1 MRYFQAYQFLFS
13 SPKWFIN
20 LLVGMLAPQVPVVGE
35 MVQLGYEF
43 DIIEAMHLHGEDR
56 YPDFDVN
63 RLMNYLVR
71 GAWPYLVQLIV
82 LLPAVVLWTILVG
95 GCVGGTMAALA
106 SSSNGG
112 PDAGAVIIGL
122 GIAGVCLIL
131 LLATLLL
138 SLLVLAP
145 LVLRAGLCQ
154 DFMAAFSWQFVR
166 DFAWRMWL
174 EIILAAIFFVISA
187 TVLSTLGLL
196 LCGVG
201 ILPATGLIQFAQCHL
216 LHQLYEVYLKRGGT
230 PIPLKVQDAGPVP
243 VAEANE

>member
-1 MRYFQAYQFLFS
+1 MRYFRAYLFLFS

-63 RLMNYLVR
+63 RLMDYLVR

-82 LLPAVVLWTILVG
+82 LVPAFLLWALLGG
-95 GCVGGTMAALA
+95 GCMVGLAMAFA
-106 SSSNGG
+106 SSSNGA
-112 PDAGAVIIGL
+112 PDAAMVIIGL
-122 GIAGVCLIL
+122 CIAGSCLIL

-138 SLLVLAP
+138 SLLILAP
-145 LVLRAGLCQ
+145 LILRAGLCQ
-154 DFMAAFSWQFVR
+154 DFMAAFSWHFVR
-166 DFAWRMWL
+166 DFARRVWL
-174 EIILAAIFFVISA
+174 EIILATIFFSVSA
-187 TVLSTLGLL
+187 TVLGTVGLL

-201 ILPATGLIQFAQCHL
+201 IFPALGLIQFAQCHL

-230 PIPLKVQDAGPVP
+230 PIPLKVQEAGPVP
-243 VAEANE
+243 VDEANE